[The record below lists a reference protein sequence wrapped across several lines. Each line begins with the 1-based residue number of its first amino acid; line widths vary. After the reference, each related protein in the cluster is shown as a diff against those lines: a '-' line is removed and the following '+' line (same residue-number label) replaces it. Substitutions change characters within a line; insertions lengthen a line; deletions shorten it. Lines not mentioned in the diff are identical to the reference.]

1 MTQTEATVIPTTR
14 LPTGG
19 LWAFSAGSIGMGVW
33 VTVPGLLL
41 LYFLTD
47 ILGVSPL
54 VAGFTLLIP
63 KIADVLL
70 HPFVGHLSDGQR
82 VRRGHRL
89 VLMIVACGLPL
100 AFAALFVV
108 PDKLVGTPAAWWVAV
123 AFVLGNLLF
132 ASYQVPYSRRR
143 QICRSTTTSA
153 PGS

>member
-1 MTQTEATVIPTTR
+1 MTQTQAAATSTR
-14 LPTGG
+14 LPTRG

-47 ILGVSPL
+47 ILGVAPL

-82 VRRGHRL
+82 V
-89 VLMIVACGLPL
+89 
-100 AFAALFVV
+100 
-108 PDKLVGTPAAWWVAV
+108 
-123 AFVLGNLLF
+123 
-132 ASYQVPYSRRR
+132 
-143 QICRSTTTSA
+143 
-153 PGS
+153 